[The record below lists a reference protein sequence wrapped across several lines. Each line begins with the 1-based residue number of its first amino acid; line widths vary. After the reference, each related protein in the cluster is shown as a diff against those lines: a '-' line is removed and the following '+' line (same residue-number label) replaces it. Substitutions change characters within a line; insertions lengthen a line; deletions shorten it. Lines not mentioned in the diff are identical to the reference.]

1 MVARGFVVST
11 AKMWYMTYELES
23 SAEDRVENNAADKL
37 IMRHIGKKSPTEIA
51 ELTGMDRDWVLK
63 RKNELLEEIDVLTV
77 EQMSQKIV
85 IELQQ
90 TAEMAMERAR
100 TALDE
105 FKSGLF
111 NSAIAANK
119 EVLKQIQAIRN
130 SSNVAVESLNRLRK
144 MELLR
149 LMEKVVDAGSVEVAE
164 RYGLDQTEVL
174 GIFRAKL
181 VEQAQAI
188 EDTL

>member
-1 MVARGFVVST
+1 MIAGGFVVST

>member
-1 MVARGFVVST
+1 
-11 AKMWYMTYELES
+11 MWYMTYELES

>member
-23 SAEDRVENNAADKL
+23 STEDRVENNAADKL